1 MTRTTSQVQPSP
13 ADPASKETMFTN
25 PRVPAQSGVADHC
38 PKSGTQPPAELVKII
53 ARVPGAGHP
62 GTPANAGDV
71 AGSAKADVPVSH
83 TWDTS
88 PEKAVLAVLREKGGS
103 VLMSQRAMAGMFG
116 LSKSAVQRTLRDLQV
131 AGVVKL
137 VVSKRGT
144 AVSLV
149 GGATAH

>member
-1 MTRTTSQVQPSP
+1 MLESDLIP
-13 ADPASKETMFTN
+13 AVKNYLSAN
-25 PRVPAQSGVADHC
+25 
-38 PKSGTQPPAELVKII
+38 GTQPPVEPVKII

-71 AGSAKADVPVSH
+71 AGSAKAGVPVSQ

-116 LSKSAVQRTLRDLQV
+116 LSKSAVQRTLHDLQV

-144 AVSLV
+144 AVEIV
-149 GGATAH
+149 QH

>member
-1 MTRTTSQVQPSP
+1 
-13 ADPASKETMFTN
+13 
-25 PRVPAQSGVADHC
+25 
-38 PKSGTQPPAELVKII
+38 
-53 ARVPGAGHP
+53 
-62 GTPANAGDV
+62 
-71 AGSAKADVPVSH
+71 
-83 TWDTS
+83 
-88 PEKAVLAVLREKGGS
+88 
-103 VLMSQRAMAGMFG
+103 MSQRAMAGMFG